1 MGVSRLLAKFWLLT
15 CLFAGAHSL
24 RYAVQ
29 AGGDPQ
35 EVGPQVLVVVSL
47 FAAMGLLFVGGYGV
61 SKDAFHTRVAAFFKV
76 RRAPRTMPLFN
87 DLVFVVFVIASFAV
101 QVWYAPSHVTG
112 RLTDA
117 VEGALY
123 FAIPGHAVV
132 VDRLGDCAIDGGR
145 VFASSF
151 AWLLAI
157 VFAGSAI
164 SRIKQT
170 SAAMR
175 IDRALHPQS
184 LSPTALA
191 AVLGVTTVFAIQ
203 GLFVGSALSLVP
215 CSAYAGLPG
224 AMLIGFAPLAF
235 AYLVY
240 AALAALLAS
249 GSDK

>member
-1 MGVSRLLAKFWLLT
+1 LAKFWLLT

-35 EVGPQVLVVVSL
+35 EAGTQVLVAVSL

-215 CSAYAGLPG
+215 CSVYAGLPG

-249 GSDK
+249 GSEK

>member
-1 MGVSRLLAKFWLLT
+1 MGVSRLLAKFWLLI

-24 RYAVQ
+24 RFAVQ
-29 AGGDPQ
+29 AGGELQ
-35 EVGPQVLVVVSL
+35 VVGPQVLVAVSL

-61 SKDAFHTRVAAFFKV
+61 SKDAFHTRVAALFKV
-76 RRAPRTMPLFN
+76 RRAAHTMPLFN
-87 DLVFVVFVIASFAV
+87 DLVFVVFVVVSFVV
-101 QVWYAPSHVTG
+101 QVWYAPGHVTG

-117 VEGALY
+117 LEGALY
-123 FAIPGHAVV
+123 FAVPGHAVV
-132 VDRLGDCAIDGGR
+132 VDRLGDCALDGGR

-151 AWLLAI
+151 AWLLAV

-164 SRIKQT
+164 SRLKQT
-170 SAAMR
+170 ADAMR
-175 IDRALHPQS
+175 IDRVRHPQS

-191 AVLGVTTVFAIQ
+191 TVLGVTTVFAVQ
-203 GLFVGSALSLVP
+203 GIFVGSALSLLP

-224 AMLIGFAPLAF
+224 AVLIGLAPLVF

-249 GSDK
+249 GGEK